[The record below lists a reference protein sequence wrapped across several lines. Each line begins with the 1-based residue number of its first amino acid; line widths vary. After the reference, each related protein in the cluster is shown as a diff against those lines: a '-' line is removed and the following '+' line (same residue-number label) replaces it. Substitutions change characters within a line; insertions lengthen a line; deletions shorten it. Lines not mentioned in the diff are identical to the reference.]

1 MDPVQQ
7 ASATGNLVAIDALG
21 PSGEYRTHNREVIRD
36 TAGMPL
42 AELSIVPALYVA
54 RTISAQRKVRPLL
67 AAQRDFALG
76 KAADIFITSVIA
88 GMDFDSYVELASRA
102 SAANRRDPGGGSRRG
117 RRDQDRNRC
126 GAACSAER
134 RGS

>member
-67 AAQRDFALG
+67 AAQRDFA
-76 KAADIFITSVIA
+76 A
-88 GMDFDSYVELASRA
+88 GQ
-102 SAANRRDPGGGSRRG
+102 G
-117 RRDQDRNRC
+117 RRHFHHLGDRRNGLRQLC
-126 GAACSAER
+126 RAGQPSLGCQSP
-134 RGS
+134 